1 MLPAYEDLGYKAGEF
16 PHAEKAAAE
25 QLSLPMYPELTAA
38 MQEEVVAAVIELHK
52 KDAGL
57 AR

>member
-1 MLPAYEDLGYKAGEF
+1 
-16 PHAEKAAAE
+16 
-25 QLSLPMYPELTAA
+25 MYPELTAA

-52 KDAGL
+52 AGEL